1 MIGLQ
6 TIPGTGWIENMYKC
20 LNCGKEVDIKLDR
33 ARKIQCPHCG
43 YRILRKMRPK
53 LTKRVEAQ

>member
-1 MIGLQ
+1 MFR
-6 TIPGTGWIENMYKC
+6 MYKC
-20 LNCGKEVDIKLDR
+20 LNCGKEVEINLDR

-53 LTKRVEAQ
+53 LTKRVEAL